1 MSEEN
6 QLVSTLIPP
15 RLILIQI
22 SQIKE
27 CCQILKQTFE
37 KIEQICAK
45 GRGKLSRLDDDINF
59 FVHVLQEFIG
69 LKSLW
74 KDCGTWAENLVSK
87 SSEHSQPKPVVEG
100 AKHKVK
106 AAEKAEQKSEAREPE
121 AQ

>member
-69 LKSLW
+69 LKSL
-74 KDCGTWAENLVSK
+74 
-87 SSEHSQPKPVVEG
+87 
-100 AKHKVK
+100 
-106 AAEKAEQKSEAREPE
+106 
-121 AQ
+121 